1 MRLRRVLLTLAMI
14 TGLPLFAAA
23 EDLRDLLTNFLSQG
37 ITLAAS
43 PVFSHEAHFV
53 AALSQF
59 TAFNQLNQQLANEL
73 SSFPLP
79 SSSGGFTYTYDPKL
93 GTFTRGS
100 DSFGPFFAERADT
113 VGKGRFNVGLNY
125 SHFTF
130 DQINDINL
138 NDGSLKLVFQHQS
151 LVRPGGGPPF
161 FFEGDVI
168 QAQLRMKITSDVT
181 ALVATYGVSN
191 RFDLGFAL
199 PLAHVSLE
207 PQSDLVINRL
217 ATGSDPVFKNVHQF
231 RTGADA
237 DPSCVAV
244 SVDVEQGCRQSGSAS
259 GIGDVLVRAKFRLTD
274 SPTAGVAL
282 ATDARF
288 PTGREEDLLGTGVFQ
303 IRAFL
308 IASAHLGPF
317 SPHVNAGYTWAIHR
331 CLGLSDQPPTPVA
344 GEEPSPSPR
353 DVCRTEHTGGLS
365 DVIDYTGGFDLALG
379 SRITFAGDVIG
390 RTFRKTHVIQVQDTP
405 FTANTANNV
414 FNPNVPPVYVT
425 TNLPQLVAPEGDLN
439 TLLGSVGFKINPFGN
454 LLVTI
459 NGLFPIVKKGLTDK
473 FTPTVA
479 LDYAF

>member
-1 MRLRRVLLTLAMI
+1 MRLRRVLLTLAMT
-14 TGLPLFAAA
+14 TGLPLCAAA
-23 EDLRDLLTNFLSQG
+23 DDLRDLLTNFLSQG

-43 PVFSHEAHFV
+43 PVFSHSAHFV

-100 DSFGPFFAERADT
+100 DSFGPLFAERADT
-113 VGKGRFNVGLNY
+113 VGKGRFNVGVNY
-125 SHFTF
+125 SRFTF
-130 DQINDINL
+130 DRINDIDL
-138 NDGSLKLVFQHQS
+138 GNDSLKLAFQHQDTDAS
-151 LVRPGGGPPF
+151 GNNTHF

-168 QAQLRMKITSDVT
+168 QAQLRLKITSDVT
-181 ALVATYGVSN
+181 ALVATYGVTN

-199 PLAHVSLE
+199 PFAHVSLE

-217 ATGSDPVFKNVHQF
+217 ATGSDPIFKTVHQF
-231 RTGADA
+231 RTGAEA
-237 DPSCVAV
+237 DPGCV
-244 SVDVEQGCRQSGSAS
+244 SVTANVEQGCRQTGSAS

-303 IRAFL
+303 IKAFL

-317 SPHVNAGYTWAIHR
+317 SPHINAGYTWAIHR
-331 CLGLSDQPPTPVA
+331 CLGLSDQPPAPIA
-344 GEEPSPSPR
+344 GEPPSPSPR
-353 DVCRTEHTGGLS
+353 DVCRTNHEGLS
-365 DVIDYTGGFDLALG
+365 DVINYTGGFDLALG
-379 SRITFAGDVIG
+379 SRVTFAGDVIG
-390 RTFRKTHVIQVQDTP
+390 RTFRKTHVIKVEDTP

-414 FNPNVPPVYVT
+414 FNPNVPPVFVT
-425 TNLPQLVAPEGDLN
+425 ANLPQLTAPEGDLN